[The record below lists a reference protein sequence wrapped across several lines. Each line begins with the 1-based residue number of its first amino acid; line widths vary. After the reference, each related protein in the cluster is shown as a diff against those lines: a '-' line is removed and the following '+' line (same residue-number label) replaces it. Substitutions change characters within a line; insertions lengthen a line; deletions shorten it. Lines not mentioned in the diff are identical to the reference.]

1 MMGRISPSNILL
13 LIFTLIAACAWA
25 FPLYWAIV
33 TSLKPEPEVVGSLSF
48 WPQTFDISSY
58 AFALFDTNLVRWYIN
73 SIGTSVL
80 ITGIVIMISMMCG
93 YALSQLVFPG
103 RRVLFLVVLASF
115 MVPSQALVVS
125 QFVLMHKFGMVN
137 TWGGIILPQVII
149 PVVVIVYKQFFDSV
163 PRELREAAK
172 LDGCGEF
179 QILFKL
185 YLPLN
190 WGITAA
196 LSIITFI
203 MSWNNFLWPFLV
215 TTSEEMMTVTVG
227 ITQVG
232 DSFGVQYARDMA
244 VAVMAAMPVAVA
256 YLVFQRRVTQAIML
270 SSGIK
275 G

>member
-1 MMGRISPSNILL
+1 
-13 LIFTLIAACAWA
+13 
-25 FPLYWAIV
+25 
-33 TSLKPEPEVVGSLSF
+33 
-48 WPQTFDISSY
+48 
-58 AFALFDTNLVRWYIN
+58 
-73 SIGTSVL
+73 
-80 ITGIVIMISMMCG
+80 
-93 YALSQLVFPG
+93 
-103 RRVLFLVVLASF
+103 